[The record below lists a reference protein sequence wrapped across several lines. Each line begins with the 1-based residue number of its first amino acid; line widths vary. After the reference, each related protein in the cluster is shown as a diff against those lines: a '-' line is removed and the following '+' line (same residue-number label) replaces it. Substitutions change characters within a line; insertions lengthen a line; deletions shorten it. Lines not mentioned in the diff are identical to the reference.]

1 MLMTSHLTMQNR
13 VLYFLLGLLLIS
25 HLTVAQNFQKEII
38 PRPNTISLGVG
49 PSFMYADNAGGI
61 RSSQFKIRPAA
72 SLAYGRDVNSFM
84 KVRGTFG
91 FQMLE
96 SQGPSYYS
104 DAVLRRW
111 VETDQALGIKGNAF
125 YFDLMPLFHL
135 PVDRHINRS
144 PLNIYAGVGLG
155 VMLVDKEEARVI
167 NNTPTTEQRSLSL
180 FYVPIRGGVS
190 YRIGD
195 HGDLALE
202 GTILATF
209 SDDIDGNIGFNKF
222 NDHLFQAQIVY
233 KRYLSPFPFWRK

>member
-1 MLMTSHLTMQNR
+1 MTFHFIMQNKA
-13 VLYFLLGLLLIS
+13 LYFLVGLLLLS

-38 PRPNTISLGVG
+38 PRLNKVSIGVG
-49 PSFMYADNAGGI
+49 PSFMYADNAGGV

-72 SLAYGRDVNSFM
+72 SLAYWRELNSF
-84 KVRGTFG
+84 VDLRGTFG
-91 FQMLE
+91 YQMLE
-96 SQGPSYYS
+96 SQDPSYYQDS
-104 DAVLRRW
+104 VLRRW
-111 VETDQALGIKGNAF
+111 VATDQTIGIKGRAF

-155 VMLVDKEEARVI
+155 VMLVDKEEASVI
-167 NNTPTTEQRSLSL
+167 NNTPTTEQRSQSL
-180 FYVPIRGGVS
+180 FYVPVRGGVS

-195 HGDLALE
+195 HGDLAIE

-209 SDDIDGNIGFNKF
+209 SDEIDGNTGFNRF

>member
-1 MLMTSHLTMQNR
+1 MQKKALHLL
-13 VLYFLLGLLLIS
+13 VGLLLLS
-25 HLTVAQNFQKEII
+25 PVTVAQNFQKEII
-38 PRPNTISLGVG
+38 PRLNKVYIGIG
-49 PSFMYADNAGGI
+49 PSFMYADNAGGV

-72 SLAYGRDVNSFM
+72 SLAYGREVNSFLE
-84 KVRGTFG
+84 VRGTFG

-96 SQGPSYYS
+96 SQDPSYYQDS
-104 DAVLRRW
+104 VLRRW
-111 VETDQALGIKGNAF
+111 VATDQAIGIKGNAF
-125 YFDLMPLFHL
+125 YFDLMPIFHL

-144 PLNIYAGVGLG
+144 DLNIYAGVGIG

-167 NNTPTTEQRSLSL
+167 NNTPTREQRSMSL
-180 FYVPIRGGVS
+180 FYVPLRGGVS

-195 HGDLALE
+195 HGDLAVE

-209 SDDIDGNIGFNKF
+209 SDDIDGNIGFNRF

>member
-1 MLMTSHLTMQNR
+1 MQNKA
-13 VLYFLLGLLLIS
+13 FHLLVGLLLLS

-38 PRPNTISLGVG
+38 PRLNHVYVGIG
-49 PSFMYADNAGGI
+49 PSFMYADNAGGV

-72 SLAYGRDVNSFM
+72 SFAYGREVTPFM
-84 KVRGTFG
+84 DVRGTFG

-96 SQGPSYYS
+96 SQDPSYYQDS
-104 DAVLRRW
+104 VLRRW
-111 VETDQALGIKGNAF
+111 IATDQALGIKGNAF
-125 YFDLMPLFHL
+125 YFDLMPIFHL
-135 PVDRHINRS
+135 PVDRHINRGN
-144 PLNIYAGVGLG
+144 LNIYAGVGIG

-167 NNTPTTEQRSLSL
+167 NSTPTTEHRSMSL
-180 FYVPIRGGVS
+180 FYVPVRGGVS

-202 GTILATF
+202 GTVLATF

-233 KRYLSPFPFWRK
+233 KRYLSPFPFWKK